1 MLTNQTILNTRE
13 IKLNEFQVHVNWEIF
28 NTKLIP
34 GITFTFVAL
43 IHIDMSLEPSTFST
57 FTAPRFNRS

>member
-28 NTKLIP
+28 NIKLILVLM
-34 GITFTFVAL
+34 FKFVDL
-43 IHIDMSLEPSTFST
+43 INIDMSLESSTLSILLLCLGLI
-57 FTAPRFNRS
+57 